1 MPGAHVAPNPPHPTS
16 TVGEN
21 HLQEASSWQRPP
33 SVLFPLF
40 SWIFLPGGLGRVGA
54 LGAWHC
60 ARDPGQAGEAS
71 NLAESSQG
79 PAPHPIFRA
88 LAPSSNPTFG
98 RMT

>member
-1 MPGAHVAPNPPHPTS
+1 MAAPS
-16 TVGEN
+16 LCSLSFVFLEDR
-21 HLQEASSWQRPP
+21 A
-33 SVLFPLF
+33 F
-40 SWIFLPGGLGRVGA
+40 IFLPGGLGRVGA